1 MVKYTARLQKGLPST
16 SFGVRRCSS
25 TRFTVAHFSRGDSAI
40 ALAEF
45 GDVVLALPF
54 PVDAL
59 VTLGL
64 PLVVVIRDLVLAL
77 LRYGALGLLLAVVGR
92 LCCTLSASTFED
104 LPRRS
109 CSTVDA
115 AVQ

>member
-1 MVKYTARLQKGLPST
+1 MFQHAFHRR
-16 SFGVRRCSS
+16 SF
-25 TRFTVAHFSRGDSAI
+25 FSRRSAI
-40 ALAEF
+40 ALDEF

-77 LRYGALGLLLAVVGR
+77 LRYGAIGLLQ
-92 LCCTLSASTFED
+92 
-104 LPRRS
+104 RS
-109 CSTVDA
+109 SGVCA
-115 AVQ
+115 ARCRH